1 MLIELAGAHRLCHS
15 ILGLEKVKAGK
26 PCFAYQVK
34 KCKGACVGDEPL
46 AAHTIRLA
54 QPLSRL
60 KLKSW
65 PHRGPAW
72 LKEGNDVLVV
82 DHWCYLGSAKSDDE
96 LWSLLEEGR
105 PQFDRDTY
113 RILSK
118 VADQLLPL
126 DRNASNA
133 GTSRSRSP

>member
-1 MLIELAGAHRLCHS
+1 MQG
-15 ILGLEKVKAGK
+15 GLR
-26 PCFAYQVK
+26 
-34 KCKGACVGDEPL
+34 GDEPL

-54 QPLSRL
+54 QSLSRL

-105 PQFDRDTY
+105 PLFDRDTY